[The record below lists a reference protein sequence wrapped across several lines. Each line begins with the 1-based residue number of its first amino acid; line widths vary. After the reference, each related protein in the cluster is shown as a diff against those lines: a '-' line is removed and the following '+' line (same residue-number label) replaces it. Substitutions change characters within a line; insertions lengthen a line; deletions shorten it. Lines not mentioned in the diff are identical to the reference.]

1 MMVKDGGMRERS
13 VFVVK
18 IFVMTLGSRVRTK
31 DHSCI
36 E

>member
-18 IFVMTLGSRVRTK
+18 IFVMTLGLRVRTK
-31 DHSCI
+31 NHSCI